1 MKKILLIFFFI
12 ISINNNAISKPRCDV
27 FYEKLKNEY
36 SSLGLENEQ
45 IREAKTFGFDIQVY
59 FDESLARIEH
69 PGDSNYKIGD
79 SAKLKDVVLFNKKLI
94 EQGKKEITFQKGDW
108 EVDKS
113 KDGYYRVGKIW
124 TQKMAAKLKPYDL
137 IISADGKDIRNLDL
151 SLQKND
157 SDIKD
162 FTDFFD
168 NKKEIEFI
176 FQSYDENG
184 KKFNQKIKAKV
195 EEFDYSDPFIDF
207 YIESVSINE
216 KDGTT
221 NVTIETEF
229 EEMLSK
235 DFPMTK
241 LAREI
246 LVFKKDNG
254 EDWFEECQYSTTEWE
269 NLETINPNYGM
280 VFENLVYRDNSRFEA
295 NFLIVPGMEGTWDSI
310 TEDYLSILYKSK
322 GEYNFKT
329 DFRLHSFPFDRQKI
343 KVFAYQSRY
352 GLGEYQASVSD
363 WTKRRLISFANKE
376 NAIQGWNIVNH
387 SANYKVYKD
396 PNNQFYNDGVELV
409 LTIERK
415 SSYYVFKVIL
425 PIVLIL
431 MVCWSAVWID
441 PREIESRLTITI
453 VCLLSLIA
461 YNFVIDSDMPKLEY
475 LTIMDYIIL
484 ISYVYAAIPNFLS
497 IYSFQ
502 LIKKNKPLAEK
513 YETIEKRYGLLSY
526 ILIIFIIVIINASN
540 APEHTNSMFTWAAM
554 KN

>member
-1 MKKILLIFFFI
+1 MKKFFFLIFFL
-12 ISINNNAISKPRCDV
+12 ISINNNAFSKPRCDI
-27 FYEKLKNEY
+27 FYDKLKNEY

-59 FDESLARIEH
+59 FDETLARIEH

-79 SAKLKDVVLFNKKLI
+79 SAKLKDVELFNKGLI
-94 EQGKKEITFQKGDW
+94 NQGKKEITFQKGDW

-113 KDGYYRVGKIW
+113 KEGYYKVGKIW
-124 TQKMAAKLKPYDL
+124 TQKMAGKIKPNDL
-137 IISADGKDIRNLDL
+137 IISANGKDIRNFDL
-151 SLQKND
+151 STNKKLK
-157 SDIKD
+157 DIK
-162 FTDFFD
+162 
-168 NKKEIEFI
+168 EFI
-176 FQSYDENG
+176 DYFKEEEVEFVFQSYDNNG
-184 KKFNQKIKAKV
+184 NKYTQKIKSKI
-195 EEFDYSDPFIDF
+195 ENFDYSDPFIDF
-207 YIESVSINE
+207 YIESISINE
-216 KDGTT
+216 KDATT

-229 EEMLSK
+229 EEMLSQN
-235 DFPMTK
+235 FPMTK
-241 LAREI
+241 LARET
-246 LVFKKDNG
+246 LVFKKEDG
-254 EDWFEECQYSTTEWE
+254 KDWFEECQYSTDEWE
-269 NLETINPNYGM
+269 SLETINPNYGM

-295 NFLIVPGMEGTWDSI
+295 NFLIFPGMVGTWDFI
-310 TEDYLSILYKSK
+310 NEDYLSILYKSK

-329 DFRLHSFPFDRQKI
+329 DFKLHSFPFDRQKI
-343 KVFAYQSRY
+343 KIFAYQSRY
-352 GLGEYQASVSD
+352 NLGEYQASVSD
-363 WTKRRLISFANKE
+363 WTKRRLSSFANKE

-396 PNNQFYNDGVELV
+396 PNSQFYNDGVELV

-415 SSYYVFKVIL
+415 SSYYIFKVIL

-441 PREIESRLTITI
+441 PKEIESRLTITI

-513 YETIEKRYGLLSY
+513 YEAIEKRYGLLSY
-526 ILIIFIIVIINASN
+526 ILIIFIIVIVNASS

>member
-1 MKKILLIFFFI
+1 M
-12 ISINNNAISKPRCDV
+12 
-27 FYEKLKNEY
+27 
-36 SSLGLENEQ
+36 ENEQ

-79 SAKLKDVVLFNKKLI
+79 SAKLKDVVLFNKQLI

-295 NFLIVPGMEGTWDSI
+295 NFLIFPGMEGTWDFI

-461 YNFVIDSDMPKLEY
+461 YNFVID
-475 LTIMDYIIL
+475 L
-484 ISYVYAAIPNFLS
+484 ICLN
-497 IYSFQ
+497 
-502 LIKKNKPLAEK
+502 
-513 YETIEKRYGLLSY
+513 
-526 ILIIFIIVIINASN
+526 
-540 APEHTNSMFTWAAM
+540 
-554 KN
+554 

>member
-1 MKKILLIFFFI
+1 MRKILLIFFLI
-12 ISINNNAISKPRCDV
+12 ISINNNAVSKPRCDV

-59 FDESLARIEH
+59 FDKSLARIEH

-79 SAKLKDVVLFNKKLI
+79 SAKLKDVELFNKKLI

-176 FQSYDENG
+176 FLSIDANG

-195 EEFDYSDPFIDF
+195 EEFDYSDPYIDF

-216 KDGTT
+216 KDATT

-246 LVFKKDNG
+246 LVFKKDSG

-295 NFLIVPGMEGTWDSI
+295 NFLIFPGMVGTWDFI

-329 DFRLHSFPFDRQKI
+329 DFKLHSFPFDRQEI

-352 GLGEYQASVSD
+352 GLGEYQAAVSD

-425 PIVLIL
+425 PIILIL

>member
-79 SAKLKDVVLFNKKLI
+79 SAKLKDVVLFNKQLI

-246 LVFKKDNG
+246 LVFKKDDG
-254 EDWFEECQYSTTEWE
+254 EDRFEECQYSTTEWE

-280 VFENLVYRDNSRFEA
+280 VFKNLVYRDNSRFEA
-295 NFLIVPGMEGTWDSI
+295 NFLIVPGTEGTWDSI

-352 GLGEYQASVSD
+352 VLGGYQASVSD

-475 LTIMDYIIL
+475 LTIMDYVIL

-502 LIKKNKPLAEK
+502 LIKKNKLLAEK

>member
-1 MKKILLIFFFI
+1 MKKFFFLIFFL
-12 ISINNNAISKPRCDV
+12 ISINNNAFSKPRCDI
-27 FYEKLKNEY
+27 FYDKLKNEY

-59 FDESLARIEH
+59 FDETLARIEH

-79 SAKLKDVVLFNKKLI
+79 SAKLKDVELFNKGLI
-94 EQGKKEITFQKGDW
+94 NQGKKEITFQKGDW

-113 KDGYYRVGKIW
+113 KEGYYKVGKIW
-124 TQKMAAKLKPYDL
+124 TQKIAAKLKPYDL

-157 SDIKD
+157 SKIKEI
-162 FTDFFD
+162 TDYFD
-168 NKKEIEFI
+168 SKKEIEFV
-176 FQSYDENG
+176 FQSFDKNG
-184 KKFNQKIKAKV
+184 KKYTQKIKSKI
-195 EEFDYSDPFIDF
+195 ENFDYSDPFIDF
-207 YIESVSINE
+207 YIESISINE
-216 KDGTT
+216 KDATT

-229 EEMLSK
+229 EEMLSQN
-235 DFPMTK
+235 FPMTK
-241 LAREI
+241 LARET
-246 LVFKKDNG
+246 LVFKKEDG
-254 EDWFEECQYSTTEWE
+254 KDWFEECQYSTDEWE
-269 NLETINPNYGM
+269 SLETINPNYGM

-295 NFLIVPGMEGTWDSI
+295 NFLIFPGMVGTWDFI
-310 TEDYLSILYKSK
+310 NEDYLSILYKSK

-329 DFRLHSFPFDRQKI
+329 DFKLHSFPFDRQKI
-343 KVFAYQSRY
+343 KIFAYQSRY
-352 GLGEYQASVSD
+352 NLGEYQASVSD

-396 PNNQFYNDGVELV
+396 PNSQFYNDGVELV

-415 SSYYVFKVIL
+415 SSYYIFKVIL

-441 PREIESRLTITI
+441 PKEIESRLTITI

-513 YETIEKRYGLLSY
+513 YEAIEKRYGLLSY
-526 ILIIFIIVIINASN
+526 ILIIFIIVIVNASS
-540 APEHTNSMFTWAAM
+540 APEHTNSIFTWAAM

>member
-1 MKKILLIFFFI
+1 MKKIFFLIFFL
-12 ISINNNAISKPRCDV
+12 ISININAFSKPRCDI
-27 FYEKLKNEY
+27 FYDKLKNEY

-59 FDESLARIEH
+59 FDETLARIEH

-79 SAKLKDVVLFNKKLI
+79 SAKLKDVELSNKELI
-94 EQGKKEITFQKGDW
+94 NQGKKEITFQKGDW

-113 KDGYYRVGKIW
+113 KEGYYKVGKIW
-124 TQKMAAKLKPYDL
+124 TQKIAAKLKPYDL

-157 SDIKD
+157 SKIKD
-162 FTDFFD
+162 ITDYFD
-168 NKKEIEFI
+168 SKKEIEFV
-176 FQSYDENG
+176 FQSFDKNG
-184 KKFNQKIKAKV
+184 KKYTQKIKSKI
-195 EEFDYSDPFIDF
+195 ENFDYSDPFIDF
-207 YIESVSINE
+207 YIESISINE
-216 KDGTT
+216 KDATT

-229 EEMLSK
+229 EEMLSQ

-241 LAREI
+241 LARET
-246 LVFKKDNG
+246 LVFKKEDG
-254 EDWFEECQYSTTEWE
+254 KDWFEECQYSTDEWE
-269 NLETINPNYGM
+269 SLETINPNYGM

-295 NFLIVPGMEGTWDSI
+295 NFLIFPGMVGTWDFI
-310 TEDYLSILYKSK
+310 NEDYLSILYKSK

-329 DFRLHSFPFDRQKI
+329 DFKLHSFPFDRQKI

-352 GLGEYQASVSD
+352 SLGEYQASVSD

-396 PNNQFYNDGVELV
+396 PNSQFYNDGVELV

-415 SSYYVFKVIL
+415 SSYYIFKVIL

-441 PREIESRLTITI
+441 PKEIESRLTITI

-513 YETIEKRYGLLSY
+513 YEAIEKRYGLLSY
-526 ILIIFIIVIINASN
+526 ILIIFIIVIVNASS

>member
-79 SAKLKDVVLFNKKLI
+79 SAKLKDVVLFNKQLI

-295 NFLIVPGMEGTWDSI
+295 NFLIFPGMEGTWDFI

-513 YETIEKRYGLLSY
+513 YEAIEKRYGLLSY
-526 ILIIFIIVIINASN
+526 ILIIFIIVIVNASS
-540 APEHTNSMFTWAAM
+540 APEHTNSMFTWATM

>member
-27 FYEKLKNEY
+27 FFEKLKNEY

-79 SAKLKDVVLFNKKLI
+79 SAKLKDVEFFNKQLI

-295 NFLIVPGMEGTWDSI
+295 NFLIFPGMEGTWDFI

-352 GLGEYQASVSD
+352 VLGGYQASVSD

>member
-1 MKKILLIFFFI
+1 MRKILLIFFLI
-12 ISINNNAISKPRCDV
+12 ISINNNAVSKPRCDV

-79 SAKLKDVVLFNKKLI
+79 SAKLKDVVLFNKQLI

-295 NFLIVPGMEGTWDSI
+295 NFLIFPGMVGTWDFI

-329 DFRLHSFPFDRQKI
+329 DFKLHSFPFDRQKI

-352 GLGEYQASVSD
+352 GLGEYQAAVSD

-475 LTIMDYIIL
+475 LTIMDYVIL

-540 APEHTNSMFTWAAM
+540 APEHINAMFTWAAM